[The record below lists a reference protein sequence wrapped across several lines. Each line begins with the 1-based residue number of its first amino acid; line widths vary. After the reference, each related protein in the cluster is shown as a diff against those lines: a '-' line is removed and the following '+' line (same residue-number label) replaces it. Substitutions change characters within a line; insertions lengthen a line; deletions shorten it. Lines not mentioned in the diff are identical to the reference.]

1 MIAIK
6 ICRLA
11 ALGCICF
18 FEGFPGCTMLSDTYI
33 KEFKIQ
39 GYRSLLNLNIELD
52 QINIITGANG
62 CGKSNLYKAVHL
74 LAKSAEGRLAKSLA
88 LEGGMS
94 SVLFAGQR
102 KSLTQ
107 TKKPIRMTMSAIT
120 DGYSYELSCGL
131 PTPSLSMFG
140 LDPQVKEEYVWHG
153 HQKRKSTLF
162 LERKVGSAFVVDN
175 SNTRV
180 DYPVSLRQSESV
192 LSQLHEPHLYPELS
206 HLRET
211 MRRWRFYHHFRSD
224 SHSAIRQP
232 QISVR
237 TPILSDDGND
247 LAAALQTI
255 LEIGDEVGLK
265 EVIDDA
271 FPGSTIIIHSENSR
285 FKVLLNQPGIK
296 RPLDAQELSD
306 GTLRYLC
313 LVAALMSPQPP
324 NFLAL
329 NEPEMSLHPD
339 LMKPLANLILKA
351 AEYSQLFITT
361 HSNTLVKQITK
372 LSGAKPRI
380 LEKNRGETV
389 LADL

>member
-1 MIAIK
+1 MNDA
-6 ICRLA
+6 
-11 ALGCICF
+11 
-18 FEGFPGCTMLSDTYI
+18 YI
-33 KEFKIQ
+33 REFKIE
-39 GYRSLLNLNIELD
+39 GYRSLLDFSIELD

-74 LAKSAEGRLAKSLA
+74 LAQTARGQLAKSLA
-88 LEGGMS
+88 LEGGMP
-94 SVLFAGQR
+94 SVLWAGER
-102 KSLTQ
+102 KSLTR

-131 PTPSLSMFG
+131 PTTSLSMFG

-153 HQKRKSTLF
+153 YQKRKSTLF
-162 LERKVGSAFVVDN
+162 LERKIGSAFVIDDTNAQVE
-175 SNTRV
+175 
-180 DYPVSLRQSESV
+180 YPVSFSQSESV

-211 MRRWRFYHHFRSD
+211 MRNWRFYHHFRSD

-255 LEIGDEVGLK
+255 IEIGDDAGLR
-265 EVIDDA
+265 EMIEDA
-271 FPGSTIIIHSENSR
+271 FPGSSIMIHSENSM

-296 RPLDAQELSD
+296 RPLDAKELSD

-313 LVAALMSPQPP
+313 LVAALMSPRPP

-339 LMKPLANLILKA
+339 LTKPLAKLIIKA
-351 AEYSQLFITT
+351 AEYSQIFLTT
-361 HSNTLVKQITK
+361 HSNALVKEITK
-372 LSGAKPRI
+372 LSGVKPRV
-380 LEKNRGETV
+380 LEKVNGATALTE
-389 LADL
+389 